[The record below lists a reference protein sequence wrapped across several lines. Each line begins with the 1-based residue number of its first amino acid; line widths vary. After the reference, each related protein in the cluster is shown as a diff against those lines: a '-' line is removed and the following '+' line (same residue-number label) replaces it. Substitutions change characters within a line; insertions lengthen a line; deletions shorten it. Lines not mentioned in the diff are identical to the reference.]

1 MYPNL
6 STDVPNPGRQTQ
18 HVFLVEFRILFQPV
32 PKCQAI
38 SGCRSA
44 KFQEIGYHIYHI
56 YDIKKYIIYIYN
68 FYIIYMYI
76 IYDSQY

>member
-1 MYPNL
+1 MYILEMYPNL

-18 HVFLVEFRILFQPV
+18 HVFLVESRILFQSV
-32 PKCQAI
+32 PKWQAI

-56 YDIKKYIIYIYN
+56 YDIYNIYH
-68 FYIIYMYI
+68 IYMHNICVYHL
-76 IYDSQY
+76 